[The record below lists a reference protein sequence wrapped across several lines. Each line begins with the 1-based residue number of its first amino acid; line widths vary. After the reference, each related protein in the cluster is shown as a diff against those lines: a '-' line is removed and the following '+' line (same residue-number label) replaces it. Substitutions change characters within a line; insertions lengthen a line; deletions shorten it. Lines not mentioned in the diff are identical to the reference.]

1 MTCPHCGTTNN
12 DTAAACSSC
21 GAALGGQP
29 AGIPA
34 PPPPPPPYLY
44 GTPPASTA
52 RRSGSSH
59 IWLIVCAVGC
69 LLMIPIIAIMA
80 AILFPVFAKSRA
92 KAVQTSCLSNVRQ
105 LCTAQLSYAQ
115 DWKETLPQSA
125 NWCDATEPYVRNRQ
139 VYSCPSRGTS
149 SGGDYWMSRPVCG
162 VDLNRLKS
170 PAEAG
175 ALFEGSSS
183 RWNGSGGKADVRAP
197 HNGGANYG
205 FVDGHA
211 KWIRD
216 GGASDA
222 LWNPA
227 LGPPGAAPTRIGP
240 VTPPSSPQ
248 PQAPAQPAEKPGNWQ
263 R

>member
-12 DTAAACSSC
+12 DSAAACSAC

-29 AGIPA
+29 AGVPA

-44 GTPPASTA
+44 GTPPPS
-52 RRSGSSH
+52 RGKSSSSH
-59 IWLIVCAVGC
+59 IWLIVCAAGC
-69 LLMIPIIAIMA
+69 LLMVPIIAIMA
-80 AILFPVFAKSRA
+80 AILFPVFAKART

-115 DWKETLPQSA
+115 DWKEAFPQGA
-125 NWCDATEPYVRNRQ
+125 NWCDATEPYVRNRE
-139 VYSCPSRGTS
+139 VYSCPSRGAS
-149 SGGDYWMSRPVCG
+149 IGGDYWMSRPVCG
-162 VDLNRLKS
+162 VSLDRFKS
-170 PAEAG
+170 PSEAG
-175 ALFEGSSS
+175 LLFEGSSS

-211 KWIRD
+211 KWLRD
-216 GGASDA
+216 GSAPDA

-227 LGPPGAAPTRIGP
+227 FGPPGAAPTPIERIG
-240 VTPPSSPQ
+240 TPSAPQ
-248 PQAPAQPAEKPGNWQ
+248 PPAPLPPAGKPGNWQ